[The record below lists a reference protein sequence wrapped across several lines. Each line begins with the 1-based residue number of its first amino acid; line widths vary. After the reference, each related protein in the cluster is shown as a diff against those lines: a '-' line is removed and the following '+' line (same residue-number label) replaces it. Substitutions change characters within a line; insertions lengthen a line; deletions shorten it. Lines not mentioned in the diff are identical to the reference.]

1 MDMNA
6 RLIQPR
12 RLDRSRRRRT
22 TSSPPPIDLEPA
34 TAYEALTRQK
44 VESLEDD
51 LSDIKN
57 RVDTIFYLVIGSI
70 LVDMLSRWVS
80 G

>member
-1 MDMNA
+1 MEANVPV
-6 RLIQPR
+6 INPR
-12 RLDRSRRRRT
+12 RLTGTRRNRQ
-22 TSSPPPIDLEPA
+22 SAPAPLDLEPA
-34 TAYEALTRQK
+34 TAYEAITRQK

-51 LSDIKN
+51 LSEIKS

-70 LVDMLSRWVS
+70 LVDMLSRWIS

>member
-1 MDMNA
+1 MNA
-6 RLIQPR
+6 DMRLINPR
-12 RLDRSRRRRT
+12 VITPRKRRP
-22 TSSPPPIDLEPA
+22 TSSPPLDLEPA
-34 TAYEALTRQK
+34 TAYEAMTRQR

-51 LSDIKN
+51 LREIKS

-70 LVDMLSRWVS
+70 LVDMLTRWV

>member
-1 MDMNA
+1 MNDNA
-6 RLIQPR
+6 RLATQR
-12 RLDRSRRRRT
+12 RLASTRRRARHRT
-22 TSSPPPIDLEPA
+22 PEPIDLEPA

-51 LSDIKN
+51 LTEIKS

-70 LVDMLSRWVS
+70 LVDMLTRWVS
-80 G
+80 